1 MSNKKTN
8 QIISKDTIARLVKDI
23 VNINKTPLHDNNI
36 YYSHDETDMLKG
48 YAMIVGPSETPYQYG
63 YYFFELNFPTDYP
76 SSPPLVL
83 YKTNGDKIRFN
94 PNLYTNEKVCISIL
108 NSWRG
113 DSWSSCQTISTVLL
127 TLCTLLCN
135 DPLLNEP
142 GITKEHK
149 DMTCYNKII
158 EYKNIDIAINRML
171 KKEVGIFQPQFE
183 RFYPIMEEQYKKNKN
198 KIIEFIEK
206 KISEQTQ
213 GSETVI
219 SSFYG
224 MNVIINYLTLK

>member
-1 MSNKKTN
+1 MSIKKTN

-23 VNINKTPLHDNNI
+23 TYINKNPLNDNNI
-36 YYSHDETDMLKG
+36 YYIHSDEDMLKG

-63 YYFFELNFPTDYP
+63 YYFFELNFPSDYP

-83 YKTNGDKIRFN
+83 YKTNGDRIRFN

-108 NSWRG
+108 NT
-113 DSWSSCQTISTVLL
+113 WSGPGWSACQTISTVLL
-127 TLCTLLCN
+127 TLGTLLCN

-142 GITKEHK
+142 GIQKDHK
-149 DMTCYNKII
+149 DMASYNKII

-183 RFYPIMEEQYKKNKN
+183 RFYAIMEEQYKKNKN
-198 KIIEFIEK
+198 KIDEFIEK
-206 KISEQTQ
+206 KILEETQ
-213 GSETVI
+213 KSETVI

-224 MNVIINYLTLK
+224 MNVIINYSNLS